1 MMSDPMMVD
10 FVAKHIEQALDGRT
24 PSR

>member
-10 FVAKHIEQALDGRT
+10 FVAKHIETALT
-24 PSR
+24 ESRHN